1 MRCWRLKKSSYQ
13 SQNRENKRA
22 MQELEKARTRKI
34 LKLNVNY
41 AWFLPFGYV
50 LKYFWVGPN
59 FFWELV

>member
-1 MRCWRLKKSSYQ
+1 
-13 SQNRENKRA
+13 